1 MDNDDVKAYGISVKG
16 NGEFWLYP
24 ELHSTLTVGGGQAGQ
39 GYPCILQL
47 TKEKEDKGLKFVEKD
62 E

>member
-24 ELHSTLTVGGGQAGQ
+24 ELQQ
-39 GYPCILQL
+39 FYR
-47 TKEKEDKGLKFVEKD
+47 
-62 E
+62 